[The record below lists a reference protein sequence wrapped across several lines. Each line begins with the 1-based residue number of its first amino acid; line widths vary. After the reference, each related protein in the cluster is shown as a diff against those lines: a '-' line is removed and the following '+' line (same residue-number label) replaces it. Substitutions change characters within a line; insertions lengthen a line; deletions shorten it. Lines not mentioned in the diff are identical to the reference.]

1 MPHLTVQIRE
11 ETLDGDVEPKLVRAL
26 TDAVAAVVGEW
37 ARTVAVVELFGV
49 PEYRWGTAGLP
60 GKAPAPLVTLALRE
74 AALTHPQ
81 IPDAPARL
89 IRSLTEAV
97 TTVLGESVRE
107 HVSVLIV
114 GVPAGRSGVGGQVA

>member
-11 ETLDGDVEPKLVRAL
+11 ETLDGDVEPKLIRAL

-49 PEYRWGTAGLP
+49 PEHRWGTAGTP
-60 GKAPAPLVTLALRE
+60 GKAPAPLVTLSMRE
-74 AALTHPQ
+74 GGLTHPR

-107 HVSVLIV
+107 HVTVLIV
-114 GVPAGRSGVGGQVA
+114 GVPAGQSGVGGEVV

>member
-1 MPHLTVQIRE
+1 MPHLTVHIRE

-49 PEYRWGTAGLP
+49 PEHRWGTAGIP
-60 GKAPAPLVTLALRE
+60 GKAPAPLVTLNMRE
-74 AALTHPQ
+74 AGLTHPQ

-89 IRSLTEAV
+89 ISSLTEAV

-107 HVSVLIV
+107 HVTVLIV
-114 GVPAGRSGVGGQVA
+114 GVPAGRSGVGGEAA